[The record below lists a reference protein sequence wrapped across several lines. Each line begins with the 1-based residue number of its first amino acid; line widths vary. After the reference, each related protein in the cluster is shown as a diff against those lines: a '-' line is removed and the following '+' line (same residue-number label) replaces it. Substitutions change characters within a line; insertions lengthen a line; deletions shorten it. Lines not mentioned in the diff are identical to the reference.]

1 MASNM
6 SDKCVFILMIEQ
18 SILLISK
25 KMFYS
30 HELLSMRQKGKL
42 ARCWL
47 AATVNDQIFKQMCKS
62 STVNGINLCEL
73 CMEIIN
79 TIQIE
84 SNETSKR
91 FSLYLS
97 SQLMYGAVK
106 IFLHQTMNLQ
116 TQVLRIDKKALYN
129 KKNKI
134 YEVDTI
140 SQDFESCNIT
150 SVIQDFNDIQSN
162 NTLPVLCDEFNINTK
177 MEAMMRDAACL
188 DFGALTHEQLKFL
201 LPNGEDISLEIFER
215 MHITN
220 LNLDKELNDT
230 SSANKNILP
239 SLEKSDITMYKI
251 DTEMSRDDVPIESK
265 KRIISSIFTYTKT
278 TLSDT
283 TVQEFMSEESTFITP
298 RKRQSAEEI
307 HIETPIKK
315 RRLRFE
321 DVAVP
326 NMADIATIPKVVP
339 VSTADCFVEPLENL
353 ESIHEDSQKIKIK
366 SKRKKIFTDKNIK
379 LSHKII
385 RKWISNVNAHTVPL
399 SVINVNISTSE
410 ILFQVAPAR
419 FSSTLKNKWNSPLV
433 ALFNMHTIVPSI
445 KKEMQMKYGQ
455 FLEKSTEFLR
465 LNDKSNKTEEL
476 LSDLSSAIGKSAEI
490 SKNISSEKS
499 VVISIDELPEV
510 IKFHDVMGSTNDEQE
525 KIQSPNIG
533 GESFIPDTSPDFSSL
548 PSYLLTKREL
558 LALLEIIW
566 QNNQLARFTDIIS
579 SDHYNKLDASS
590 CFVFLL
596 ELHKEKRIILK
607 QATPYDIIWIEKYA

>member
-1 MASNM
+1 
-6 SDKCVFILMIEQ
+6 
-18 SILLISK
+18 
-25 KMFYS
+25 MFYS

-62 STVNGINLCEL
+62 STVNEINLCEL
-73 CMEIIN
+73 CMEIIS
-79 TIQIE
+79 TIQIK

-106 IFLHQTMNLQ
+106 IFLHQTTNLQ
-116 TQVLRIDKKALYN
+116 TQVLRIDKKVLYN

-134 YEVDTI
+134 YEIDTI
-140 SQDFESCNIT
+140 LKDCESCNIT
-150 SVIQDFNDIQSN
+150 SMMQDFNDIRLN

-177 MEAMMRDAACL
+177 MEAMMHDAACL
-188 DFGALTHEQLKFL
+188 DFGALTHEQLNFL

-215 MHITN
+215 MHITSS
-220 LNLDKELNDT
+220 NLDRELNDT
-230 SSANKNILP
+230 SPANKNILP
-239 SLEKSDITMYKI
+239 SLEESDVIINKI
-251 DTEMSRDDVPIESK
+251 ETEISIDDLPKANEEH
-265 KRIISSIFTYTKT
+265 FAAYTKT

-283 TVQEFMSEESTFITP
+283 TGQEFMPKESTFITP
-298 RKRQSAEEI
+298 RKRQSAEGI

-315 RRLRFE
+315 RHLRFE

-326 NMADIATIPKVVP
+326 NTADISTEVVP
-339 VSTADCFVEPLENL
+339 ISTADCFVEPLQNL
-353 ESIHEDSQKIKIK
+353 ESVHENSQKIKIK
-366 SKRKKIFTDKNIK
+366 SKRKKIFADKNKK
-379 LSHKII
+379 LSHKLI

-433 ALFNMHTIVPSI
+433 ALFNMHTIAPSI
-445 KKEMQMKYGQ
+445 KKKMQMEYGQ
-455 FLEKSTEFLR
+455 FLEKSTELLR
-465 LNDKSNKTEEL
+465 LMDKSNKTEEL
-476 LSDLSSAIGKSAEI
+476 FPDLSSAIGKSAEI

-499 VVISIDELPEV
+499 VLISIDELPEV
-510 IKFHDVMGSTNDEQE
+510 IKFHDVVGLTINEQE
-525 KIQSPNIG
+525 KIQSPNIA
-533 GESFIPDTSPDFSSL
+533 GELFIPDASPVSSSL

-566 QNNQLARFTDIIS
+566 QNNQLATFTDIIS
-579 SDHYNKLDASS
+579 PDHYSKLDASS
-590 CFVFLL
+590 CFIFLL
-596 ELHKEKRIILK
+596 ELHKEKKIILK
-607 QATPYDIIWIEKYA
+607 QAAPYDIIWIEKYA